1 MKIPNKRELQKI
13 AFDHSSDI
21 DFQDFMYLYKKY
33 SVLAIVATLV
43 SDNPLRFRKNILEK
57 I

>member
-21 DFQDFMYLYKKY
+21 DFKDFMCLYKKY
-33 SVLAIVATLV
+33 SVLAIVATFA